1 MPSSNLTYQQNSSIF
16 GPNMSSSGIHDTS
29 SSCKTDYN
37 STLDTSQNVTLVDKI
52 QLTRRLE
59 SLRDRQLQLMSKIES
74 LKIKYSKID
83 CIGDESCTK
92 ILTFFTYIYFLQK
105 ARMILMQHMQQ
116 LYNTQKMKSRNESV
130 NQAIDS
136 QICFEHDKN
145 ISHHFTDNTSDLHTF
160 SCLSNVTKYSSDIS
174 QVNLAKGKSFVDR
187 ECQTNFSSESME
199 KLCSDKLNNE
209 NSVSI
214 NLSSITRHNS
224 LPVYSNIDCCNYANS
239 AMSSNASNVSALAMV
254 AAMTAATIFKRTF
267 QQSMCQVNNTNSES
281 LCKFDYE
288 QRNDSAFNS
297 SVLPAELSYS
307 SDLQKLTSTKKD
319 NSNEVFQDDCQLCEH
334 LPFSQSN
341 YVINVTE
348 QIPPPP
354 PAPSSSLY
362 CFDNINQYPSVVFSD
377 TSCELNSS
385 LLHLDTSNGKLV
397 TNALKPGN
405 IQEVRKSTKIPEI
418 ISSKTFESEP
428 NKDKRG
434 IDSTSKGSY
443 DNNDIYRYSQM
454 ATSSRTRDRFS
465 DRILQARQAID
476 SWTFQKQCGINNN
489 VNQLQNSIDEMTKQ
503 FNISNDNVASDKSYS
518 QPMPFVNNL
527 GFCKECS
534 LAPFTPSP
542 LTSSGTNSSNECSV
556 VCNDS
561 IPTKYIYKGS
571 GHFQSTFTKGQS
583 TPSKAMPIQIVKPAV
598 RNQHVHNSTANNSI
612 NEGLLKT
619 ENEVT
624 DNQMHHISHSQK
636 QEDHAVPNY
645 KDQKGVSDKKHI
657 KSVLI
662 SESKK
667 SERSNKTNRNPSAQ
681 RSVAWVDEVSS
692 HPLSDSIK
700 HSSATHNSPS
710 QNNKS
715 TNSMNTYR
723 EGFDKNC
730 SQNSLKNV
738 TTTKRIET
746 NQPIKTITSTAVA
759 TVPRRL
765 LPVPNNNAMNS
776 N

>member
-1 MPSSNLTYQQNSSIF
+1 
-16 GPNMSSSGIHDTS
+16 
-29 SSCKTDYN
+29 
-37 STLDTSQNVTLVDKI
+37 
-52 QLTRRLE
+52 
-59 SLRDRQLQLMSKIES
+59 
-74 LKIKYSKID
+74 
-83 CIGDESCTK
+83 
-92 ILTFFTYIYFLQK
+92 
-105 ARMILMQHMQQ
+105 MILMQHMQQ

-160 SCLSNVTKYSSDIS
+160 SCLSNATKYSSDIS

-224 LPVYSNIDCCNYANS
+224 LPVYSNIDCCNYTNS
-239 AMSSNASNVSALAMV
+239 AMSSNTSNVSALAMV

-297 SVLPAELSYS
+297 SVLPAELSYW
-307 SDLQKLTSTKKD
+307 SDLQKLTSTKPQHQMDNSNEVLQDDCQLCEHLPFSQSNYVINVTKQIPPAPPAPSSSLYCLDNINQFPSVAFSDTSCELNSSLLHLDTSDGKLVTNALKSGNIQEKD

-561 IPTKYIYKGS
+561 IPIKYIYKDS

-619 ENEVT
+619 ENKVT

-636 QEDHAVPNY
+636 QKDHAVPNY
-645 KDQKGVSDKKHI
+645 KDQKGVSDKRHI